1 MSSFPS
7 KCRWGDVYKIRG
19 AGGRGHQRS
28 KRHSLTSTPA
38 HQRHTIIMGKRK
50 RERKEREE
58 KKKAEDAKLIAAA
71 VAAAAGTSAVATS
84 PSHAVANTSAAAA
97 AATTTATHPMLKAN
111 ERTESKTADIIEKTL
126 GELEKRLDKQRDTQR
141 ITALLHERLT
151 LQKLVNDGDITQD
164 DADQIIAAKA
174 GPKRTASEAKLLDT
188 FNPYDLPK
196 GATCDVGTQPA
207 MNELV
212 ECKVR

>member
-1 MSSFPS
+1 
-7 KCRWGDVYKIRG
+7 
-19 AGGRGHQRS
+19 
-28 KRHSLTSTPA
+28 
-38 HQRHTIIMGKRK
+38 MGKRK

-141 ITALLHERLT
+141 ITSLLHERLT